1 MFEFGT
7 GFVTY
12 RAKTNG
18 KMKRKLLIA
27 AASLLPGL
35 MMAQQRLTL
44 EDCRQ
49 MAVSSNKELGQS
61 ALEIEMASYDRGI
74 ARANYF
80 PQVSAK
86 AAYLYNNND
95 ISLIGDGTS
104 SLLQNG
110 GTLVQGQMTGMMNQ
124 LTQAIMSN
132 PAAAQEFMSS
142 PMWQTV
148 LGALSHT
155 DVSGAINQIGSQ
167 LDDAL
172 HLDIKN
178 VYVGAV
184 SVTQPLFVG
193 GKVIAANRIAALAEE
208 LARDKYDTKYQEV
221 LVAVEQAYWQIV
233 AISAKKELAESY
245 AGLLEK
251 MTGDVNSLVAEG
263 VATESDLLSVKVKAN
278 EANGMLLKA
287 VNGLALAK
295 MLLCKEIGL
304 PLDRMIILEDEGI
317 ENVPLPQMLDA
328 RPMEDVWACRPE
340 IKSLNAAAQIYDNK
354 VKVARADMLP
364 TVAATANYLVS
375 NPNLNNGFRN
385 NFGSRFSGGIMVSIP
400 IFHGYEAAYKTK
412 KAKTEARLYRSKLED
427 AKEMVC
433 LEVTKYTNERN
444 EALESLLMAESN
456 MESAEENLRTAMVGF
471 EEGVVDANTAMAAQT
486 AWLKAHSEYIES
498 GIALQMAAVN
508 LKKAQGIINNE

>member
-1 MFEFGT
+1 MKK
-7 GFVTY
+7 GF
-12 RAKTNG
+12 
-18 KMKRKLLIA
+18 LITA
-27 AASLLPGL
+27 VALLPCI
-35 MMAQQRLTL
+35 MQAQQRLTL

-49 MAVSSNKELGQS
+49 MAIDSNRELSQS
-61 ALEIEMASYDRGI
+61 AIEIQMASYDRGI

-86 AAYLYNNND
+86 AAYLYNNYD
-95 ISLIGDGTS
+95 INLIGDDAS
-104 SLLQNG
+104 NLLRTG
-110 GTLVQGQMTGMMNQ
+110 GTLVQGPLTGKMTE

-172 HLDIKN
+172 HLDIHN

-193 GKVIAANRIAALAEE
+193 GKVIAANRIAALAEQ
-208 LARDKYDTKYQEV
+208 LAKDKYDTKYQQIIV
-221 LVAVEQAYWQIV
+221 GIDQSYWQIV
-233 AISAKKELAESY
+233 AIAAKKELAESY
-245 AGLLEK
+245 ADLLEK
-251 MTGDVNSLVAEG
+251 MVRDVNTMVAEG

-278 EANGMLLKA
+278 EADGMLLKA
-287 VNGLALAK
+287 TNGLKLAK

-304 PLDRMIILEDEGI
+304 PLDSDILLADEGS
-317 ENVPLPQMLDA
+317 ESVPAPQLISA
-328 RPMEDVWACRPE
+328 KTMEEIWADRPE
-340 IKSLNAAAQIYDNK
+340 IKSLRIAAEIYDNK

-364 TVAATANYLVS
+364 TIAATANYLVS
-375 NPNLNNGFRN
+375 NPNVNNGFRN
-385 NFGSRFSGGIMVSIP
+385 DFGGRFSAGVMVSIP
-400 IFHGYEAAYKTK
+400 IFHGYEAGYRTR
-412 KAKTEARLYRSKLED
+412 KAKAEAQLYRSRLED

-433 LEVTKYTNERN
+433 LEVSKYTNEQS
-444 EALESLLMAESN
+444 EALESLLKAESN
-456 MESAEENLRTAMVGF
+456 LESAEENLRTATIGF

-498 GIALQMAAVN
+498 GIALQMASVN
-508 LKKAQGIINNE
+508 LQRAQGDIK

>member
-1 MFEFGT
+1 MIFKDSMKK
-7 GFVTY
+7 GF
-12 RAKTNG
+12 
-18 KMKRKLLIA
+18 LITA
-27 AASLLPGL
+27 VALLPCI
-35 MMAQQRLTL
+35 MQAQQRLTL

-49 MAVSSNKELGQS
+49 MAIDSNRELSQS
-61 ALEIEMASYDRGI
+61 AIEIQMASYDRGI

-86 AAYLYNNND
+86 AAYLYNNYD
-95 ISLIGDGTS
+95 INLIGDDAS
-104 SLLQNG
+104 NLLRNG
-110 GTLVQGQMTGMMNQ
+110 GTLVQGQLTGKMAE

-172 HLDIKN
+172 HLDIHN

-193 GKVIAANRIAALAEE
+193 GKVIAANRIAALAEQ
-208 LARDKYDTKYQEV
+208 LAKDKYDTKYQQIIV
-221 LVAVEQAYWQIV
+221 GIDQSYWQIV
-233 AISAKKELAESY
+233 AIAAKKELAESY
-245 AGLLEK
+245 ADLLEK
-251 MTGDVNSLVAEG
+251 MVRDVNTMVAEG

-278 EANGMLLKA
+278 EADGMLLKA
-287 VNGLALAK
+287 TNGLKLAK

-304 PLDRMIILEDEGI
+304 PLDSDILLADEGS
-317 ENVPLPQMLDA
+317 ESVPAPQLISA
-328 RPMEDVWACRPE
+328 KTMEEIWADRPE
-340 IKSLNAAAQIYDNK
+340 IKSLRIAAEIYDNK

-364 TVAATANYLVS
+364 TIAATANYLVS
-375 NPNLNNGFRN
+375 NPNVNNGFRN
-385 NFGSRFSGGIMVSIP
+385 DFGGRFSAGVMVSIP
-400 IFHGYEAAYKTK
+400 IFHGYEAGYRTR
-412 KAKTEARLYRSKLED
+412 KAKAEAQLYRSRLED

-433 LEVTKYTNERN
+433 LEVSKYTNEQS
-444 EALESLLMAESN
+444 EALESLLKAESN
-456 MESAEENLRTAMVGF
+456 LESAEENLRTATIGF

-498 GIALQMAAVN
+498 GIALQMASVN
-508 LKKAQGIINNE
+508 LQRAKGNIK

>member
-1 MFEFGT
+1 MIFKDSMKK
-7 GFVTY
+7 GF
-12 RAKTNG
+12 
-18 KMKRKLLIA
+18 LITA
-27 AASLLPGL
+27 VALLPCI
-35 MMAQQRLTL
+35 MQAQQRLTL

-49 MAVSSNKELGQS
+49 MAIDSNRELSQS
-61 ALEIEMASYDRGI
+61 AIEIQMASYDRGI

-86 AAYLYNNND
+86 AAYLYNNYD
-95 ISLIGDGTS
+95 INLIGDDAS
-104 SLLQNG
+104 NLLRNG
-110 GTLVQGQMTGMMNQ
+110 GTLVQGQLTGKMTE

-172 HLDIKN
+172 HLDIHN

-193 GKVIAANRIAALAEE
+193 GKVIAANRIAALAEQ
-208 LARDKYDTKYQEV
+208 LAKDKYDTKYQQIIV
-221 LVAVEQAYWQIV
+221 GIDQSYWQIV
-233 AISAKKELAESY
+233 AIAAKKELAESY
-245 AGLLEK
+245 ADLLEK
-251 MTGDVNSLVAEG
+251 MVRDVNTMVAEG

-278 EANGMLLKA
+278 EADGMLLKA
-287 VNGLALAK
+287 TNGLKLAK

-304 PLDRMIILEDEGI
+304 PLDSDILLADEGS
-317 ENVPLPQMLDA
+317 ESVPAPQLISA
-328 RPMEDVWACRPE
+328 KTMEEIWADRPE
-340 IKSLNAAAQIYDNK
+340 IKSLRIAAEIYDNK

-364 TVAATANYLVS
+364 TIAATANYLVS
-375 NPNLNNGFRN
+375 NPNVNNGFRN
-385 NFGSRFSGGIMVSIP
+385 DFGGRFSAGVMVSIP
-400 IFHGYEAAYKTK
+400 IFHGYEAGYRTR
-412 KAKTEARLYRSKLED
+412 KAKAEAQLYRSRLED

-433 LEVTKYTNERN
+433 LEVSKYTNEQS
-444 EALESLLMAESN
+444 EALESLLKAESN
-456 MESAEENLRTAMVGF
+456 LESAEENLRTATIGF

-498 GIALQMAAVN
+498 GIALQMASVN
-508 LKKAQGIINNE
+508 LQRAQGNIK

>member
-1 MFEFGT
+1 MIFKDSMKK
-7 GFVTY
+7 GF
-12 RAKTNG
+12 
-18 KMKRKLLIA
+18 LITA
-27 AASLLPGL
+27 VALLPCI
-35 MMAQQRLTL
+35 MQAQQRLTL

-49 MAVSSNKELGQS
+49 MAIDSNRELSQS
-61 ALEIEMASYDRGI
+61 AIEIQMASYDRGI

-86 AAYLYNNND
+86 AAYLYNNYD
-95 ISLIGDGTS
+95 INLIGDDAS
-104 SLLQNG
+104 NLLRNG
-110 GTLVQGQMTGMMNQ
+110 GTLVQGQLTGKMTE

-172 HLDIKN
+172 HLDIHN

-193 GKVIAANRIAALAEE
+193 GKVIAANRIAALAEQ
-208 LARDKYDTKYQEV
+208 LAKDKYDTKYQQIIV
-221 LVAVEQAYWQIV
+221 GIDQSYWQIV
-233 AISAKKELAESY
+233 AIAAKKELAESY
-245 AGLLEK
+245 ADLLEK
-251 MTGDVNSLVAEG
+251 MVRDVNTMVAEG
-263 VATESDLLSVKVKAN
+263 VATESDFLSVKVKAN
-278 EANGMLLKA
+278 EADGMLLKA
-287 VNGLALAK
+287 TNGLKLAK

-304 PLDRMIILEDEGI
+304 PLDSDILLADEGS
-317 ENVPLPQMLDA
+317 ESVPAPQLISA
-328 RPMEDVWACRPE
+328 KTMEEIWADRPE
-340 IKSLNAAAQIYDNK
+340 IKSLRIAAEIYDNK

-364 TVAATANYLVS
+364 TIAATANYLVS
-375 NPNLNNGFRN
+375 NPNVNNGFRN
-385 NFGSRFSGGIMVSIP
+385 DFGGRFSAGVMVSIP
-400 IFHGYEAAYKTK
+400 IFHGYEAGYRTR
-412 KAKTEARLYRSKLED
+412 KAKAEAQLYRSRLED

-433 LEVTKYTNERN
+433 LEVSKYTNEQS
-444 EALESLLMAESN
+444 EALESLLKAESN
-456 MESAEENLRTAMVGF
+456 LESAEENLRTATIGF

-498 GIALQMAAVN
+498 GIALQMASVN
-508 LKKAQGIINNE
+508 LQRAQGDIK